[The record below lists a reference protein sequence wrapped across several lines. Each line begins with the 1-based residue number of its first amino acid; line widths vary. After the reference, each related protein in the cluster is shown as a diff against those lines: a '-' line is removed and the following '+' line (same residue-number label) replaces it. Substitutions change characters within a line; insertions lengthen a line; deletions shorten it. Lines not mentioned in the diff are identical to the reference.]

1 MVSEHKAVD
10 GAYRDTVRLAYCNES
25 SIRLKSVSCARIF
38 DNCHGSTT
46 IRLEFSDAKINEH
59 VKSRLE
65 DNREFQRQMIAKE
78 SKLPDPK
85 VVDANFCLHNV
96 IQQLLERYDN
106 HKRLGDNNDQC
117 EKILKIG
124 TSFFYEI
131 LKDINEE
138 VQACPVTQEL
148 YSVTIS
154 KLGTFVQ
161 QNHNTEGQN
170 LLKLALQRP
179 NLVNLIAE
187 LFTPS
192 VSAPQYFL
200 EMYKSLV
207 DSYAKRCDPQLLFV
221 LFSKFDIP
229 RWLQLNKPKMIDVSH
244 LIQLIL
250 RGLELWNLQNSD
262 LLQDLLRCHL
272 VSLFLYQFPEH
283 YGEILQCVLT
293 GFSHQK
299 LKPNVL
305 LDLLN
310 AFYQR
315 VGCAKL
321 DPEMSIGR
329 MKDEMRN
336 FASKQNLLVYSDVHS
351 TSLML
356 AHHFHTERLQYGLH
370 GLYPKFSE
378 HCDTMCFLM
387 GSIGHSAT
395 ASIIQAYPGI
405 IADQL
410 VNWIWPCLSDMFA
423 PWLIPYYPQNM
434 KEAPANWIQQFT
446 STNSAL
452 QPWSDIHVESA
463 GKVIR
468 VFAMCLQFVLD
479 MLPASSILMGHLFYW
494 YDSYFAHKTTPKHV
508 LTPIQTLL
516 MKMPWERFRPSP
528 LHMEGLNRILTD
540 VSYKFIF
547 ALMKQTNFCPPS
559 SSPIHTF
566 SSEMFS

>member
-1 MVSEHKAVD
+1 MMVSEHKAID
-10 GAYRDTVRLAYCNES
+10 GAYRDSVCLAYTNES
-25 SIRLKSVSCARIF
+25 SIRIKSVSCLRVF
-38 DNCHGSTT
+38 DNCQGSTT
-46 IRLEFSDAKINEH
+46 VRLVFSEAKCNENI
-59 VKSRLE
+59 KSKLE
-65 DNREFQRQMIAKE
+65 DNRDFQKQMLIKE
-78 SKLPDPK
+78 SKAPDPK

-96 IQQLLERYDN
+96 IQQLLERYEN
-106 HKRLGDNNDQC
+106 HQKRNEKDQC
-117 EKILKIG
+117 DAILKIG

-131 LKDINEE
+131 LKEINEE

-154 KLGTFVQ
+154 KLGSFVQ
-161 QNHNTEGQN
+161 QNHNTEGIN

-229 RWLQLNKPKMIDVSH
+229 KWLHLHKPKLIDVSH

-293 GFSHQK
+293 GFSNQR

-321 DPEMSIGR
+321 DPVMSIGR
-329 MKDEMRN
+329 MKDEFRN
-336 FASKQNLLVYSDVHS
+336 FASKQNILVYNDVHS

-356 AHHFHTERLQYGLH
+356 AHHFYNERLQFGLH
-370 GLYPKFSE
+370 GLYPKFAE
-378 HCDTMCFLM
+378 HCDVLCFLL
-387 GSIGHSAT
+387 GSVGHSAV
-395 ASIIQAYPGI
+395 ASAIQAFPGI
-405 IADQL
+405 MADQL
-410 VNWIWPCLSDMFA
+410 VNWLWPCLSEMFS

-434 KEAPANWIQQFT
+434 KDTPANWIQQFT
-446 STNSAL
+446 STNSVL
-452 QPWSDIHVESA
+452 QPWSDIQVENA
-463 GKVIR
+463 GKMVR
-468 VFAMCLQFVLD
+468 VFAMCLQYVLD
-479 MLPASSILMGHLFYW
+479 MLPASNLLMGHLFCW
-494 YDSYFAHKTTPKHV
+494 YDGYYAHKTTPKHV

-516 MKMPWERFRPSP
+516 MKMPFERFRPAP
-528 LHMEGLNRILTD
+528 IHMEGFNRILMD
-540 VSYKFIF
+540 VSLLSFK
-547 ALMKQTNFCPPS
+547 
-559 SSPIHTF
+559 
-566 SSEMFS
+566 

>member
-1 MVSEHKAVD
+1 MMVSEHKAID
-10 GAYRDTVRLAYCNES
+10 GAYRDSIRLAYTNES
-25 SIRLKSVSCARIF
+25 SIRIKSVSCLRVF
-38 DNCHGSTT
+38 DNCQGSSTV
-46 IRLEFSDAKINEH
+46 RLVFSEAKCNENI
-59 VKSRLE
+59 KSKLE
-65 DNREFQRQMIAKE
+65 DNRDFQKQMLIKE
-78 SKLPDPK
+78 SKAPDPK

-96 IQQLLERYDN
+96 IQQLLERYEN
-106 HKRLGDNNDQC
+106 HQKRNEKDQC
-117 EKILKIG
+117 DAILKIG

-131 LKDINEE
+131 LKEINEE

-154 KLGTFVQ
+154 KLGSFVQ
-161 QNHNTEGQN
+161 QNHNTEGLN
-170 LLKLALQRP
+170 LLKLALLRP

-229 RWLQLNKPKMIDVSH
+229 KWLQLNKPKLIDVSH

-293 GFSHQK
+293 GFSNQR

-321 DPEMSIGR
+321 DPLMSIGR
-329 MKDEMRN
+329 MKDEFRN
-336 FASKQNLLVYSDVHS
+336 FASKQDILVYNDVHS

-356 AHHFHTERLQYGLH
+356 AHHFYSERLQFGLH

-378 HCDTMCFLM
+378 HCDVLCFLL
-387 GSIGHSAT
+387 GSVGHSAV
-395 ASIIQAYPGI
+395 ASAIQAFPGI
-405 IADQL
+405 MADQL
-410 VNWIWPCLSDMFA
+410 VNWLWPCLSEMFS

-434 KEAPANWIQQFT
+434 KDTPANWIQQFT
-446 STNSAL
+446 STNSVL
-452 QPWSDIHVESA
+452 QPWSDIQVENA
-463 GKVIR
+463 GKMVR
-468 VFAMCLQFVLD
+468 VFAMCLQYVLD
-479 MLPASSILMGHLFYW
+479 MLPASNLLMGHLFCW
-494 YDSYFAHKTTPKHV
+494 YDGYYAHKTTPKHV

-516 MKMPWERFRPSP
+516 MKMPFERFRPAP
-528 LHMEGLNRILTD
+528 IHMEGFNRILMD
-540 VSYKFIF
+540 VS
-547 ALMKQTNFCPPS
+547 
-559 SSPIHTF
+559 
-566 SSEMFS
+566 

>member
-1 MVSEHKAVD
+1 MMVSEHKAVD
-10 GAYRDTVRLAYCNES
+10 GAYRDTIRLAYTNES
-25 SIRLKSVSCARIF
+25 SIRLKSVSCTRVF
-38 DNCHGSTT
+38 DNCSHGSTT
-46 IRLEFSDAKINEH
+46 IRLEFSEAKTNEF

-65 DNREFQRQMIAKE
+65 DNRDFQRQIITKE

-85 VVDANFCLHNV
+85 VVDANFCMHNV
-96 IQQLLERYDN
+96 IEQLLERYGYH
-106 HKRLGDNNDQC
+106 HKRGEKDQC

-131 LKDINEE
+131 LNELTE
-138 VQACPVTQEL
+138 EIQACPVTQEL

-161 QNHNTEGQN
+161 QNHNTEGAN

-187 LFTPS
+187 LFAPS

-207 DSYAKRCDPQLLFV
+207 QAYAKRCDPQLLFV
-221 LFSKFDIP
+221 LFSKFDIS
-229 RWLQLNKPKMIDVSH
+229 RWLQIHKPKLIEVSN

-250 RGLELWNLQNSD
+250 QGLELWNLQNSD

-283 YGEILQCVLT
+283 YGEILKCVFT
-293 GFSHQK
+293 GFSQQR
-299 LKPNVL
+299 LMPNVL

-321 DPEMSIGR
+321 DPEMTIGR
-329 MKDEMRN
+329 MKDEMRS
-336 FASKQNLLVYSDVHS
+336 FASKQNLLVYNDIHS
-351 TSLML
+351 TSMML
-356 AHHFHTERLQYGLH
+356 AHHFYNERLQYGLH

-378 HCDTMCFLM
+378 HCDVMCFLM
-387 GSIGHSAT
+387 GSIGHSAV
-395 ASIIQAYPGI
+395 ASAIQAYPGI
-405 IADQL
+405 MADQL
-410 VNWIWPCLSDMFA
+410 ANFLWPCLSEMFA

-434 KEAPANWIQQFT
+434 KDAPANWIQQFT
-446 STNSAL
+446 STNSVL
-452 QPWSDIHVESA
+452 QPWSEIHVESA

-479 MLPASSILMGHLFYW
+479 MLPASS
-494 YDSYFAHKTTPKHV
+494 
-508 LTPIQTLL
+508 LL
-516 MKMPWERFRPSP
+516 MVRK
-528 LHMEGLNRILTD
+528 LCKL
-540 VSYKFIF
+540 
-547 ALMKQTNFCPPS
+547 
-559 SSPIHTF
+559 
-566 SSEMFS
+566 